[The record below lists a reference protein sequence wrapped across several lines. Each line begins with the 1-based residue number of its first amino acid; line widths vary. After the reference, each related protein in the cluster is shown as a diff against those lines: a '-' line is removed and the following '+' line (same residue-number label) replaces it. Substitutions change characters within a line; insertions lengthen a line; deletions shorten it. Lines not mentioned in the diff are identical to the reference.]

1 MGSSCEGLF
10 LSAVTVAEG
19 DNERGLLFG
28 DVARA
33 CAQKAFDPIE
43 SVCKETRLYI
53 LIYIDFFSLIEWG
66 GNTGW
71 LACFCDVME
80 PHRSCV

>member
-53 LIYIDFFSLIEWG
+53 FIYIDFFSLIEWG

>member
-1 MGSSCEGLF
+1 M
-10 LSAVTVAEG
+10 SAVTVAEG

-33 CAQKAFDPIE
+33 SAQKAFDPIA

-53 LIYIDFFSLIEWG
+53 FISIDFFSLIELG
-66 GNTGW
+66 GGTQDGCRVFVTLWSLTG
-71 LACFCDVME
+71 AVCD
-80 PHRSCV
+80 R

>member
-1 MGSSCEGLF
+1 M
-10 LSAVTVAEG
+10 SAVTVAEG

-33 CAQKAFDPIE
+33 SAQKAFDPIA

-53 LIYIDFFSLIEWG
+53 FISIDFFSLIELG
-66 GNTGW
+66 GWNTGW
-71 LACFCDVME
+71 LPCFCDVME